1 MYGNYYHLSPITG
14 LHLLGSGHAP
24 VGGDGGD
31 EEDWE
36 MRERDRFRSVP
47 SIENSCVCEHEI
59 ILEAVKMMVISSS
72 HPSSSLWGQ

>member
-1 MYGNYYHLSPITG
+1 MG
-14 LHLLGSGHAP
+14 
-24 VGGDGGD
+24 
-31 EEDWE
+31 EMRRMRE